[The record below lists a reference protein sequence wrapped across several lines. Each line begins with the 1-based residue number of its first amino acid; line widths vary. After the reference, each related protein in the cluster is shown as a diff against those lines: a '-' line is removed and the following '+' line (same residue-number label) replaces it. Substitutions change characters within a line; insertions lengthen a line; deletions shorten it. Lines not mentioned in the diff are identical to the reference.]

1 MNVPIIWLKDYVDI
15 ENISISELTDKLSM
29 IGHMLDKKFEVDG
42 ELVIDLELRFN
53 RPDCY
58 SILGIAREVAVS
70 FDRKLRVPQVKEYK
84 TNIDKESLSIRFFSQ
99 TNSLKRFKYAKVK
112 GVIVKE
118 SPDWMK
124 KYLSLYGISTINNIV
139 DITNFVMV
147 ETGMPM
153 HAFDASKLGGN
164 VSIRNAI
171 RGEVLET
178 FDGTSVELTEED
190 IVFSDGKEILG
201 MPGLIGSRNSG
212 IVGDTKEIILECAA
226 YEYAT
231 IRKSMLRHNL
241 FTEAAKRHS
250 HDISPEECD
259 YALARALDLLSEYAS
274 GENFVIEYVD
284 DIYPQKQGN
293 ISFVFDIN
301 EVERIGGIKIDL
313 DNILNILKKLSF
325 EINSVEQGRFIS
337 LTVPYFRT
345 DVTQSADI
353 VEEILRIYGYEKI
366 PNRFLKSEVPKEIKL
381 PILQLSEEIKDL
393 MISLGFNELIT
404 VPMAKYEDFANMKD
418 PLANRAVGIL
428 NPPTSEHTHMRTN
441 IYVQL
446 LYSLK
451 RVVDRG
457 DKEVNFFEVGKIYY
471 QDKNSTEEF
480 PYREINKLG
489 AVYIDTNKKNNHEY
503 LFYYLKGILHSL
515 LTNLG
520 YTEIKYVKSERPFF
534 ELSADVYVKDIF
546 LGNIGIF
553 DSAMLIKNF
562 DINNLVVG
570 FDIDLDKLAQI
581 ERSTYSYEKYS
592 QYPGTWLD
600 MSVLVSKAIVADEL
614 LDEIRRFDHEYVR
627 SVEINDVYEYDEQ
640 KRSILLRI
648 FYQAKDRTLTLD
660 EVNALHIA
668 IENLLVSKYQAQ
680 IRGRENYSNNVNTL
694 NPIDDTE
701 HIVVGKIVN
710 VEKHPNADRL
720 VICTVDL
727 GDKYITIQSDIDK
740 TNIVQIVTGANNILV
755 GMEDVLVPVALPG
768 AKLFSHRTGE
778 IIEIKPTELRG
789 VMSYGMLCSAK
800 ELGLDV
806 EQSDGILIL
815 KDGVVGTPLKS
826 NLNFI

>member
-1 MNVPIIWLKDYVDI
+1 MNVPIIWLKDYVNI

-42 ELVIDLELRFN
+42 ELVVDLELRFN

-70 FDRKLRVPQVKEYK
+70 FDRELHVPSVKDYQ
-84 TNIDKESLSIRFFSQ
+84 TNRDKESLPIRFFSQ
-99 TNSLKRFKYAKVK
+99 TDSLKRFKYAKVK
-112 GVIVKE
+112 GVTVKD
-118 SPDWMK
+118 SPEWMK

-139 DITNFVMV
+139 DITNFVMI

-164 VSIRNAI
+164 VSIRNAVK
-171 RGEVLET
+171 GEVLET
-178 FDGTSVELTEED
+178 FDGSSVELTEED
-190 IVFSDGKEILG
+190 LVFSYGNEILG
-201 MPGLIGSRNSG
+201 MPGLIGGRNSG
-212 IVGDTKEIILECAA
+212 IAADTNEIILECAA

-259 YALARALDLLSEYAS
+259 YALARAIDFLAEYA
-274 GENFVIEYVD
+274 GREDFVVEYID
-284 DIYPQKQGN
+284 DIYPQKQTS
-293 ISFVFDIN
+293 ISFVFDTY
-301 EVERIGGIKIDL
+301 EVERLGGINIDL
-313 DNILNILKKLSF
+313 DTILNILKKLSF
-325 EINSVEQGRFIS
+325 EINSIEQDRFIN

-366 PNRFLKSEVPKEIKL
+366 PNRYLKSEVPKEIRL
-381 PILQLSEEIKDL
+381 PILQLSEDIKDL

-404 VPMAKYEDFANMKD
+404 VPMARYEDFVNMND
-418 PLANRAVGIL
+418 PLADSAVGIL

-457 DKEVNFFEVGKIYY
+457 DKEVNFFEIGKIYY
-471 QDKNSTEEF
+471 QDKNSSEEF
-480 PYREINKLG
+480 PYREITKLG
-489 AVYIDTNKKNNHEY
+489 AVYADITKKNNHEY
-503 LFYYLKGILHSL
+503 LFYYLKGVLHSL
-515 LTNLG
+515 LVNLG
-520 YTEIKYVKSERPFF
+520 YTDIKYVKSDRTFF

-546 LGNIGIF
+546 LGNMGIF
-553 DSAMLIKNF
+553 SSSMLIKHF

-570 FDIDLDKLAQI
+570 FDLDLEKSAQI
-581 ERSTYSYEKYS
+581 KRKTYSYEKYS

-600 MSVLVSKAIVADEL
+600 MSVLVAKSVVADEL
-614 LDEIRRFDHEYVR
+614 IDEIRRFDHEYVR
-627 SVEINDVYEYDEQ
+627 SVEVNDVYEYDEK

-668 IENLLVSKYQAQ
+668 IENLLISKYQVQ
-680 IRGRENYSNNVNTL
+680 IRGRENTSNTF
-694 NPIDDTE
+694 NPLDDIE
-701 HIVVGKIVN
+701 NIVVGKIIN

-720 VICTVDL
+720 VVCTVDL
-727 GDKYITIQSDIDK
+727 GDKYVTIQPDIDK
-740 TNIVQIVTGANNILV
+740 TNIVQIVTGARNILV
-755 GMEDVLVPVALPG
+755 GMENVLVPVALPG
-768 AKLFSHRTGE
+768 ARLFSHKTGE
-778 IIEIKPTELRG
+778 IIEIKPTDLRG

-800 ELGLDV
+800 ELGLNLG
-806 EQSDGILIL
+806 QNDGILIL
-815 KDGVVGTPLKS
+815 NDGVVGTPLKS
-826 NLNFI
+826 NLNFIK

>member
-1 MNVPIIWLKDYVDI
+1 MNVPIIWLKDYVNI

-42 ELVIDLELRFN
+42 ELVVDLELRFN

-70 FDRKLRVPQVKEYK
+70 FDRELHVPSVKDYQ
-84 TNIDKESLSIRFFSQ
+84 TNRDKESLPIRFFSQ
-99 TNSLKRFKYAKVK
+99 TDSLKRFKYAKVK
-112 GVIVKE
+112 GVTVKD
-118 SPDWMK
+118 SPEWMK

-139 DITNFVMV
+139 DITNFVMI

-164 VSIRNAI
+164 VSIRNAVK
-171 RGEVLET
+171 GEVLET
-178 FDGTSVELTEED
+178 FDGSSVELTEED
-190 IVFSDGKEILG
+190 LVFSYGNEILG
-201 MPGLIGSRNSG
+201 MPGLIGGRNSG
-212 IVGDTKEIILECAA
+212 IAADTNEIILECAA

-259 YALARALDLLSEYAS
+259 YALARAIDFLAEYAGS
-274 GENFVIEYVD
+274 EDFVVEYID
-284 DIYPQKQGN
+284 DIYPQKQTS
-293 ISFVFDIN
+293 ISFVFDTY
-301 EVERIGGIKIDL
+301 EVERLGGINIDL
-313 DNILNILKKLSF
+313 DTILNILKKLSF
-325 EINSVEQGRFIS
+325 EINSIEQDRFIN

-353 VEEILRIYGYEKI
+353 VEEISRIYGYEKI
-366 PNRFLKSEVPKEIKL
+366 PNRYLKSEVPKEIRL
-381 PILQLSEEIKDL
+381 PILQLSEDIKDL

-404 VPMAKYEDFANMKD
+404 VPMARYEDFVNMND
-418 PLANRAVGIL
+418 PLADSAVGIL

-457 DKEVNFFEVGKIYY
+457 DKEVNFFEIGKIYY
-471 QDKNSTEEF
+471 QDKNSSEEF
-480 PYREINKLG
+480 PYREITKLG
-489 AVYIDTNKKNNHEY
+489 AVYADITKKNNHEY
-503 LFYYLKGILHSL
+503 LFYYLKGVLHSL
-515 LTNLG
+515 LVNLG
-520 YTEIKYVKSERPFF
+520 YTDIKYVKSDRTFF

-546 LGNIGIF
+546 LGNMGIF
-553 DSAMLIKNF
+553 SSSMLIKHF

-570 FDIDLDKLAQI
+570 FDLDLEKSAQI
-581 ERSTYSYEKYS
+581 KRKTYSYEKYS

-600 MSVLVSKAIVADEL
+600 MSVLVAKSVVADEL
-614 LDEIRRFDHEYVR
+614 IDEIRRFDHEYVR
-627 SVEINDVYEYDEQ
+627 SVEVNDVYEYDEK

-668 IENLLVSKYQAQ
+668 IENLLISKYQVQ
-680 IRGRENYSNNVNTL
+680 IRGRENTSNTF
-694 NPIDDTE
+694 NPLDDIE
-701 HIVVGKIVN
+701 NIVVGKIIN

-720 VICTVDL
+720 VVCTVDL
-727 GDKYITIQSDIDK
+727 GDKYVTIQPDIDK
-740 TNIVQIVTGANNILV
+740 TNIVQIVTGARNILV
-755 GMEDVLVPVALPG
+755 GMENVLVPVALPG
-768 AKLFSHRTGE
+768 ARLFSHKTGE
-778 IIEIKPTELRG
+778 IIEIKPTDLRG

-800 ELGLDV
+800 ELGLNLG
-806 EQSDGILIL
+806 QNDGILIL
-815 KDGVVGTPLKS
+815 NDGVVGTPLKS
-826 NLNFI
+826 NLNFIK